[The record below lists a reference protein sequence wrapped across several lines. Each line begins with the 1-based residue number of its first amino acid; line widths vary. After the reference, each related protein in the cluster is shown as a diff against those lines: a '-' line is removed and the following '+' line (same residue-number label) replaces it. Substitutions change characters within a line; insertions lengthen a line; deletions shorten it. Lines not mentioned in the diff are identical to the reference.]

1 MHSSFEP
8 AQRATR
14 RAWINEGRRMPEA
27 VRSVRFARALSMP
40 ERLARALEQAG
51 EARPGRLP
59 SPKRPGLD
67 APPEPT
73 GFSHAKADAQAAP
86 YGPDLASLV
95 QGSRPLGAAGWR
107 LPQWTSVTRP
117 GWKLGGPLGLA
128 CEDCGR
134 KLQWVDWWNASG
146 VRMRNNAIVFCPV
159 HGGPVTHHRG
169 EKLQRLV
176 WARQQLD
183 SSVYPPGKGQGRYA
197 VYAYEILGLARSAV
211 YVGETTK
218 TVEAR
223 YAEHVEGVR
232 SPQVI
237 RGGRGQVGPL
247 RQKLVKELPPLT
259 SDTAALSAQHW
270 VHLSLLHLGYAVY
283 GDGKR

>member
-1 MHSSFEP
+1 MPSPE
-8 AQRATR
+8 
-14 RAWINEGRRMPEA
+14 EERMPA
-27 VRSVRFARALSMP
+27 AARGVRFARALSMP

-86 YGPDLASLV
+86 YGPDLANLV

-146 VRMRNNAIVFCPV
+146 VRMRNNAIVFCP
-159 HGGPVTHHRG
+159 GGRRSRRRARG
-169 EKLQRLV
+169 NRWSL
-176 WARQQLD
+176 
-183 SSVYPPGKGQGRYA
+183 
-197 VYAYEILGLARSAV
+197 LARGLHSSPSKC
-211 YVGETTK
+211 GTT
-218 TVEAR
+218 T
-223 YAEHVEGVR
+223 
-232 SPQVI
+232 
-237 RGGRGQVGPL
+237 
-247 RQKLVKELPPLT
+247 LV
-259 SDTAALSAQHW
+259 
-270 VHLSLLHLGYAVY
+270 
-283 GDGKR
+283 